1 MSSIKLMIFLDKFNK
16 SLINNLKKKKSSLNL
31 TFINLHLRYHQK
43 LSLIPALDKDKQT
56 LKDLFKPIN
65 FIIKTPNHK
74 SKNSSQNSIK
84 SKITPLNPLA
94 LKVTPI
100 QMSHIFLNN
109 KKKTYSKKTDIF

>member
-1 MSSIKLMIFLDKFNK
+1 MSSIKLMIFLGKFNK

-74 SKNSSQNSIK
+74 SKNSSHNSIK
-84 SKITPLNPLA
+84 SKITLLNPLA